1 MKGKRD
7 NERNGMI
14 DYVKGPVTYKSLTY
28 IVIDI
33 MGIGYHLNISLNT
46 YEKIA
51 NMEECKLLTHQVIRE
66 DAHQLFGFF
75 DEGERELFR
84 QLISVSGIGP
94 NTARMA
100 LSSLSPEELKRAIIA
115 GDISLIKS
123 IKGVGPK
130 TAQRIIIELQ
140 DGLKKTNVGE
150 MNVLKGKTKAIE
162 EALAAMQTLGF
173 PRMQAERAISAA
185 LKNNSGNQSVEEILK
200 QALKLI

>member
-1 MKGKRD
+1 MIAYI
-7 NERNGMI
+7 NGPI
-14 DYVKGPVTYKSLTY
+14 THKSPTY

-33 MGIGYHLNISLNT
+33 MGIGYHLNISLHT
-46 YEKIA
+46 YEKIV
-51 NMEECKLLTHQVIRE
+51 NLDHCKLLAHQVIRE
-66 DAHQLFGFF
+66 DAQQLFGFF
-75 DEGERELFR
+75 DEEERELFR

-123 IKGVGPK
+123 VKGVGPK
-130 TAQRIIIELQ
+130 TAQRIIVELQ

-150 MNVLKGKTKAIE
+150 MSVLTGKTIAVE

-173 PRMQAERAISAA
+173 PRLQAERAITAA
-185 LKNNSGNQSVEEILK
+185 LKNNNGNQSVEEILK

>member
-1 MKGKRD
+1 
-7 NERNGMI
+7 
-14 DYVKGPVTYKSLTY
+14 
-28 IVIDI
+28 
-33 MGIGYHLNISLNT
+33 MGIGYHLNISLHT
-46 YEKIA
+46 YEKIV
-51 NMEECKLLTHQVIRE
+51 NLDHCKLLAHQVIRE
-66 DAHQLFGFF
+66 DAQQLFGFF
-75 DEGERELFR
+75 DEEERELFR

-123 IKGVGPK
+123 VKGVGPK
-130 TAQRIIIELQ
+130 TAQRIIVELQ

-150 MNVLKGKTKAIE
+150 MSVLTGKTIAVE

-173 PRMQAERAISAA
+173 PRLQAERAITAA
-185 LKNNSGNQSVEEILK
+185 LKNNNGNQSVEEILK